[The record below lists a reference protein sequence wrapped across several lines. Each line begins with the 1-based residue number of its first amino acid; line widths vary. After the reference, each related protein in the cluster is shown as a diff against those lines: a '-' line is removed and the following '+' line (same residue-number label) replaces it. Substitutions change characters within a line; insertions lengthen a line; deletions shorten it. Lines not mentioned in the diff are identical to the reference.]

1 MIVDRLEA
9 VVHNAAVMLNLL
21 RRQYYTATHIV
32 GDDTIATATATD
44 TAGVMSSVNNIGCL
58 TIAQILFW
66 YCTSRW
72 ISIDYRC

>member
-9 VVHNAAVMLNLL
+9 IVYNVAVILNLL
-21 RRQYYTATHIV
+21 LRQYHTATHIG
-32 GDDTIATATATD
+32 GDDVIAIND

-66 YCTSRW
+66 YCISRW
-72 ISIDYRC
+72 ISISYRC